1 MIEGSPL
8 LLALSIGALAL
19 LVLTYRPWRW
29 LVCGHP
35 FGSNPVTHRLERCH
49 RKPFHRGPHLHA
61 YEVEARLYAPRG
73 SIHWGEIERE
83 RCVCGHMHATLDD
96 AIACS
101 FGADQ

>member
-1 MIEGSPL
+1 MIEGSPF

-19 LVLTYRPWRW
+19 LLATYRPWRW

-49 RKPFHRGPHLHA
+49 RKPFHRGPHLHPS
-61 YEVEARLYAPRG
+61 APLVGYTR
-73 SIHWGEIERE
+73 SQPE
-83 RCVCGHMHATLDD
+83 RCGAGHVHADMGD

-101 FGADQ
+101 FGAEAADDSEVQS